1 MFSIDALRADLMRSY
16 LHYDGDDNEGDGDD
30 KEENGD
36 NKESNGD
43 DKDDDEGQ
51 ARP

>member
-16 LHYDGDDNEGDGDD
+16 LHYDGDDNEGDGDV